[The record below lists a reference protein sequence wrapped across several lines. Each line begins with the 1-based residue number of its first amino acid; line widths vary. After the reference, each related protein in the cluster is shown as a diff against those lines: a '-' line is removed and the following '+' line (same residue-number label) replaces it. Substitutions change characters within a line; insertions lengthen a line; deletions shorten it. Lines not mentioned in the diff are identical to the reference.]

1 MTKKGFLLAILLF
14 IGLVGLDS
22 GIAQTGKSYYI
33 YSIAGSGS
41 GTVTLNDSSD
51 LNLDLALFTTSNIHI
66 IEGILKTNHDPN
78 TSEYLLDISEGPN
91 GTQEQLTIPSR
102 QDSLFLVVYS
112 METLMGRETFT
123 EGEFSLQTQK
133 AVTGVIGNN
142 SHPLDDVHLHG
153 NILKPRSNNKLDGSE
168 YKKYNVDL
176 GSNETINLLFNV
188 EEGEMGIAIVNRSIA
203 LDEEDIRSVGRN
215 ITSPSEMKKKYPDI
229 LVYGKVEKEGSLF
242 VDYFNQEV
250 FKLKLS
256 IIIFLVENSTDTDA
270 RYTLETTH
278 TLAGDRNPSWYN
290 RWVLDVVSEDSFWV
304 RPPGSAI
311 ILVFVSMASSLVSA
325 FLTRKLLDMEEM
337 NRIRKQIQDHQK
349 LKKRAMET
357 ADKKLWQK
365 VQAKD
370 NHINTLQQKMMLK
383 QMLPQLV
390 LFLPLIA
397 IFTTLRLVMG
407 DFSLNLTPD
416 RGAIVAVLP
425 FRIFPQ
431 TPLIGKW
438 FSQYVEDPNLSAA
451 GFGFWYF
458 LSAIMSSAIIQRVLG
473 INIQGNQPSR

>member
-1 MTKKGFLLAILLF
+1 MAFF
-14 IGLVGLDS
+14 LVGFIAFNPGNAQS
-22 GIAQTGKSYYI
+22 GRPYYV
-33 YSIAGSGS
+33 YSVSSSGSGS
-41 GTVTLNDSSD
+41 ISLNDSSNFD
-51 LNLDLALFTTSNIHI
+51 LDLALFTTDNVHI
-66 IEGILKTNHDPN
+66 IEGILKTNHDPA
-78 TSEYLLDISEGPN
+78 TSEYLIDISEGNN
-91 GTQEQLTIPSR
+91 GTVEQVTYSSDE
-102 QDSLFLVVYS
+102 QSLFVVVFS
-112 METLMGRETFT
+112 MEALIDGGAFLES
-123 EGEFSLQTQK
+123 EFVLESQ
-133 AVTGVIGNN
+133 GVISPVSGNAT
-142 SHPLDDVHLHG
+142 HPLEDIHLHG
-153 NILKPRSNNKLDGSE
+153 NILKPKSNDKLDGSE
-168 YKKYNVDL
+168 YKRYNVDL
-176 GSNETINLLFNV
+176 GSNETINLLFTV
-188 EEGEMGIAIVNRSIA
+188 EEGEMGIAIVNRSIP
-203 LDEEDIRSVGRN
+203 LDEEDIRAVGRN
-215 ITSPSEMKKKYPDI
+215 ASISTDLKKQYPDI
-229 LVYGKVEKEGSLF
+229 FVYGKVAKGSLF
-242 VDYFNQEV
+242 LDYFNQET
-250 FKLKLS
+250 FKIRLS
-256 IIIFLVENSTDTDA
+256 IIVFLVENSTQSDA

-278 TLAGDRNPSWYN
+278 TLAGDRNPAWYN

-304 RPPGSAI
+304 RPPGSTI
-311 ILVFVSMASSLVSA
+311 ILVFVSMASSLLSA

-337 NRIRKQIQDHQK
+337 TRIRKQIQDHQK

-370 NHINTLQQKMMLK
+370 NHINMLQQKMMLK

-416 RGAIVAVLP
+416 RGAIVAVMP

-438 FSQYVEDPNLSAA
+438 FGQFVDDPNLSAA

-473 INIQGNQPSR
+473 VNIQGNQPTR